1 MTMHGRRAQ
10 QINQSCFQLLSP
22 LSTVIF
28 ILSGEK
34 KTFLYRSKN
43 DLKKDILLIQI
54 TETNTNTQ
62 ALFKGG
68 K

>member
-10 QINQSCFQLLSP
+10 QINRSCFQLLSP
-22 LSTVIF
+22 LSTVISV
-28 ILSGEK
+28 LSGK